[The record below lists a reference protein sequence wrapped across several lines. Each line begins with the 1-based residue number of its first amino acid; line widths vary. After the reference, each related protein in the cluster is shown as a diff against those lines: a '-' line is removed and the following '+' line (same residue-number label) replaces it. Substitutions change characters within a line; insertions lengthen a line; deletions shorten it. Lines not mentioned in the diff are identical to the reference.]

1 MGLLAGAA
9 QVHLL
14 EGLDVNLAEELGPHD
29 AWLFG
34 LMQQG
39 AYAERERFK
48 GLQPKRFGL
57 KPSRSK
63 YTPHQ
68 GFNER
73 ARRIRQEAA
82 WLI

>member
-1 MGLLAGAA
+1 MNTL
-9 QVHLL
+9 
-14 EGLDVNLAEELGPHD
+14 NAEEPDPHG
-29 AWLFG
+29 AWIFG

-39 AYAERERFK
+39 AYAERERFQV
-48 GLQPKRFGL
+48 LQPKRFGL

-68 GFNER
+68 GFKER
-73 ARRIRQEAA
+73 ARRFRQGAA